1 MCTQRLAHPLTDL
14 NPEFESCINMRSWR
28 PWIAPW
34 DIKKRTK
41 RKKGKYLADEEEGT
55 TTFVA
60 VHTHKSEIQL
70 KYPNPVLVGP
80 VGEAPTIVFPKV
92 VPSKNEESKIHPFR
106 LNTRQGY
113 SYKRHIAGHVQEK
126 NREIRNIKRE
136 ARNKNFQYIDHIDR
150 KPDKHVFSKRES
162 LSRNHRQTLFDSTRT
177 IRTPK
182 YAKSVFRNKQE
193 LQLRQSDRPRLDT
206 LHNSELGEDATISDH
221 KIKKLAGNYLA
232 IATE

>member
-1 MCTQRLAHPLTDL
+1 
-14 NPEFESCINMRSWR
+14 MRSWR
-28 PWIAPW
+28 PWVAPW

-41 RKKGKYLADEEEGT
+41 RKKGKYLADEEEPT

-60 VHTHKSEIQL
+60 VHKHQSEMQL

-92 VPSKNEESKIHPFR
+92 IPSKNEESKIHPFR

-136 ARNKNFQYIDHIDR
+136 AKNKKFQYIDHIDR

-162 LSRNHRQTLFDSTRT
+162 LSRNHRQALFDSTRT
-177 IRTPK
+177 IRTPQ
-182 YAKSVFRNKQE
+182 YAKSAFRNKQE
-193 LQLRQSDRPRLDT
+193 LQLRQSDRPRLHT
-206 LHNSELGEDATISDH
+206 LHNS
-221 KIKKLAGNYLA
+221 
-232 IATE
+232 